1 MRIVFA
7 ILSIALTVFLIVALS
22 STMLAPVPLG
32 KLLSPQ
38 EGIWQNTE
46 NVNQVQTDNLKF
58 PGLKGSTE
66 VYLDDRMVPH
76 IFAEN
81 DEDAYFAQGYL
92 HAKYRLW
99 QMEFQTIAT
108 AGRLSEFF
116 GEKALDFD
124 RKQRRLG
131 IVYAAEKALEL
142 WEKDPE
148 TKAMCDAYTAG
159 INAYITNLPSAQLPL
174 EYKLLGY
181 APEKWTNLKSVLFF
195 KAMTYDLAGYDTD
208 FENTNLLKIL
218 GEEDFHLLFP
228 EVQDSISPII
238 PKGTPFSQTTDIP
251 LQPTS
256 ADSIYFHRKDSVWFT
271 EAFKP
276 DPDNGSNNWAISGSK
291 TRSGKPIL
299 CNDPHLGITLPSI
312 WYEIQIST
320 PSFNAYGVSFPGL
333 PGVVIGFNDNIAFGF
348 TNAGRDMKDYYE
360 IKFRDDT
367 KEAYWFNN
375 KWLNAD
381 QRIEHINVK
390 GKQAFMDTV
399 AYTVFGPVM
408 YDKSFQD
415 ELQQNKAYALR
426 WIAHFPSNPMRMW
439 YELNR
444 AKNYTDYLNAIRHF
458 NEPAQ
463 NMLFASKDGD
473 IAIWQQGNFPLRWN
487 GQGSFVMPGSD
498 SSYMWTKF
506 IPQEDNPHIRNPEQ
520 GYISSAN
527 QRPVDSTYPY
537 FIPGSYDMYR
547 GISINR
553 RLSAM
558 NNITPD
564 DMKKLQTDN
573 YNVFAEQLRPVLLK
587 YVDRNRLTGDAKR
600 YTDILAGWNLY
611 SDADQTA
618 PTIFQYWYDSLSA
631 YIFKDEILKNDLPVK
646 YPEDYILAQY
656 LIRDTTSFK
665 YIDNVNTPQV
675 ETLSDMITSAIVK
688 ASEPLSELEA
698 NDKLAWGQFKN
709 TTLYH
714 LLRTNMMP
722 FARTNL
728 NVGGGD
734 NIINATKHAHGPSWR
749 MIVSMTTP
757 IEAYGVYPGGQSG
770 NPGSYYY
777 DDLVNNWAS
786 GKYYRL
792 WIMKRNESNDKRI
805 KAKMT
810 FSL

>member
-1 MRIVFA
+1 
-7 ILSIALTVFLIVALS
+7 
-22 STMLAPVPLG
+22 
-32 KLLSPQ
+32 
-38 EGIWQNTE
+38 
-46 NVNQVQTDNLKF
+46 
-58 PGLKGSTE
+58 
-66 VYLDDRMVPH
+66 
-76 IFAEN
+76 
-81 DEDAYFAQGYL
+81 
-92 HAKYRLW
+92 
-99 QMEFQTIAT
+99 MEFQTIAT